1 MNPGPK
7 SSALLADRNTR
18 YVEGVR
24 GLLET
29 ACDTVYTVADAGSLV
44 EGADRLQPTLIV
56 ADLAIAEGDFAGLI
70 RQLRKSSPAS
80 KVIALTV
87 HDEPAAVDALLST
100 GANGVVPRH
109 AIARDLMVAIDKA
122 LKEDSL
128 EKPDSRL

>member
-1 MNPGPK
+1 LLIFILTLISSRDQTQVNPVPK

-29 ACDTVYTVADAGSLV
+29 AFDTVYTVADAGSLV

-87 HDEPAAVDALLST
+87 HDEPAAV
-100 GANGVVPRH
+100 
-109 AIARDLMVAIDKA
+109 RDLMVAIDKA